1 MKQMIKKML
10 ICSLAAMMFT
20 TPVSASNFNEDG
32 FIVEPT
38 YQTYISVFD
47 ERSNYN
53 SVTLHWWSNSS
64 WDYYKIYRA
73 TSENGKY
80 YYIDTVVGDR
90 WIVDGLVTE
99 KNYYFKVRGYNQY
112 GYFESQPIV
121 ATPHLNDI
129 VSIFISD
136 GKVQWNKVAGSHG
149 YVVYRAKSGGTYRKI
164 GTTKATSYTVKKGYN
179 YKVRAYRKVNGKYY
193 YSSCTKTVKG

>member
-1 MKQMIKKML
+1 MKQMIKRIL
-10 ICSLAAMMFT
+10 LCSLLSMMFV
-20 TPVSASNFNEDG
+20 TPVGAANYDEDG

-38 YQTYISVFD
+38 HQTYISVFN

-80 YYIDTVVGDR
+80 YLIDTVTDNR
-90 WIVDGLVTE
+90 WIVDGLVTG
-99 KNYYFKVRGYNQY
+99 KDYYFKVRGYNQY

-129 VSIFISD
+129 VSIFVSD
-136 GKVQWNKVAGSHG
+136 GKVHWGKVAGSQG
-149 YVVYRAKSGGTYRKI
+149 YAVYRAKDGGTYKKI
-164 GTTKATSYTVKKGYN
+164 GTTKVTSYAAKKGYN

-193 YSSCTKTVKG
+193 YSRYTKAVKW